1 MAGGLKSELKRTEQ
15 SFAKQQEDE
24 EDEEE
29 DSSVIRTVGR
39 NFLRFV
45 YALVVFG
52 VLLVGSAYVLWIY
65 ERPIEERAQLAEV
78 EERSRWGSIIARLFK
93 FIAVPNDEG
102 LVGTD
107 CATAYL
113 DHPTIFPDFGLRT
126 PGPER
131 WVLETDNITTCDGA
145 SSDAG
150 ACRLTCVLKQ
160 PSSAQVQ
167 ACRVDDPDDFNPALF
182 DEACLTS
189 SGSSCPNC
197 HLLVAK
203 LDDLRFSGPAGEDAA
218 GKRNMQAAEIY
229 QMYRTQLEGIESSTH
244 WDVSG
249 SLFFAFTVLTA
260 VGYGSYAPVAFE
272 SKLAITVATIPGI
285 VIFAYA
291 LGLFAGIVMNLVTHL
306 KIEFGLARRRPGV
319 SRRARVWARAL
330 QKCDADGDGE
340 LTLDELVRGA
350 DDICR
355 LVGIDVGDGSAG
367 RGYTKK
373 KKGNTQNKS
382 GGGIDDDDDT
392 AEESGDDGTVG
403 SRMTRDR
410 EKTPSNSLSTRAE
423 AEARSFLRAAFED
436 ADVDNSGSL
445 TMMESMAMVSDLVRV
460 RETQLQEAQSWEQ
473 LRAALF
479 CIAPVVAAAAFG
491 FQHFE
496 RAAGNEFG
504 ILDAFYF
511 VIVSLT
517 TVGLGDIVPSEGLSM
532 IYWYV
537 WMTVGLG
544 LIALILSTAGV
555 ILASTSERVALT
567 ATKARKKRNGD
578 GKKSKRT
585 RIEPQPM
592 RGYVEED
599 VDVERAFERK
609 NSKWGKKSIDG

>member
-65 ERPIEERAQLAEV
+65 ERPIEERAQLAEM

-330 QKCDADGDGE
+330 RKCDADGDGE

-355 LVGIDVGDGSAG
+355 LVGIDVGARGGTRRQKQGGKNNLTRG
-367 RGYTKK
+367 R
-373 KKGNTQNKS
+373 
-382 GGGIDDDDDT
+382 GIDDEDDSAEEEASASASDDD
-392 AEESGDDGTVG
+392 AAP
-403 SRMTRDR
+403 R
-410 EKTPSNSLSTRAE
+410 NALSSRAE
-423 AEARSFLRAAFED
+423 AEARSFIQAAFKD
-436 ADVDNSGSL
+436 ADVDDSGSL

-460 RETQLQEAQSWEQ
+460 RESQLQEAQSREQ

-479 CIAPVVAAAAFG
+479 CVAPVVAAAAFG
-491 FQHFE
+491 FAHFE
-496 RAAGNEFG
+496 KMAGNEFG
-504 ILDAFYF
+504 ILDSFYF

-517 TVGLGDIVPSEGLSM
+517 TVGLGDIVPSEGYSM

-537 WMTVGLG
+537 WMTIGLG

-555 ILASTSERVALT
+555 VLANTSERMALT
-567 ATKARKKRNGD
+567 AAGARRKKGGD
-578 GKKSKRT
+578 AKKSKRT
-585 RIEPQPM
+585 RIEPQPV

-599 VDVERAFERK
+599 VERAFERE
-609 NSKWGKKSIDG
+609 NTKWGKKSMV

>member
-1 MAGGLKSELKRTEQ
+1 
-15 SFAKQQEDE
+15 
-24 EDEEE
+24 
-29 DSSVIRTVGR
+29 
-39 NFLRFV
+39 
-45 YALVVFG
+45 
-52 VLLVGSAYVLWIY
+52 
-65 ERPIEERAQLAEV
+65 
-78 EERSRWGSIIARLFK
+78 
-93 FIAVPNDEG
+93 
-102 LVGTD
+102 
-107 CATAYL
+107 
-113 DHPTIFPDFGLRT
+113 
-126 PGPER
+126 
-131 WVLETDNITTCDGA
+131 
-145 SSDAG
+145 
-150 ACRLTCVLKQ
+150 
-160 PSSAQVQ
+160 
-167 ACRVDDPDDFNPALF
+167 
-182 DEACLTS
+182 
-189 SGSSCPNC
+189 
-197 HLLVAK
+197 
-203 LDDLRFSGPAGEDAA
+203 
-218 GKRNMQAAEIY
+218 
-229 QMYRTQLEGIESSTH
+229 
-244 WDVSG
+244 
-249 SLFFAFTVLTA
+249 
-260 VGYGSYAPVAFE
+260 
-272 SKLAITVATIPGI
+272 
-285 VIFAYA
+285 
-291 LGLFAGIVMNLVTHL
+291 
-306 KIEFGLARRRPGV
+306 
-319 SRRARVWARAL
+319 
-330 QKCDADGDGE
+330 
-340 LTLDELVRGA
+340 
-350 DDICR
+350 
-355 LVGIDVGDGSAG
+355 
-367 RGYTKK
+367 
-373 KKGNTQNKS
+373 
-382 GGGIDDDDDT
+382 
-392 AEESGDDGTVG
+392 
-403 SRMTRDR
+403 MTRDGK
-410 EKTPSNSLSTRAE
+410 KTPSNSTSRRAE

-585 RIEPQPM
+585 RIEPQPV